1 MKDFSNY
8 SDDDLLNELE
18 HLSLEISCML
28 GTKRGDTLEKIY
40 WLAMGELNRRC
51 VNPITGEVEHCVEGD
66 YEDDYEDEDKSNKGV
81 DDYDDLPF

>member
-1 MKDFSNY
+1 
-8 SDDDLLNELE
+8 
-18 HLSLEISCML
+18 
-28 GTKRGDTLEKIY
+28 
-40 WLAMGELNRRC
+40 MGELERRG